1 MSRTTTHVAKVVAA
15 TVTAA
20 AFVLAPLVTTGT
32 ALADGDQDPGTTQTT
47 DTTGTTPLPLPPLP
61 PKDDPDGHIWID

>member
-1 MSRTTTHVAKVVAA
+1 MSRTTTRVAKVAKVTAA

-20 AFVLAPLVTTGT
+20 AFVIAPLVTTGT
-32 ALADGDQDPGTTQTT
+32 ALADGDPDPGTTQTT
-47 DTTGTTPLPLPPLP
+47 QLPPPP